1 MVELQ
6 LSEIARGAMVVRY
19 AEDMN
24 DTFTTVVA
32 KRQIDPE
39 GKSEKDGSYYRL

>member
-6 LSEIARGAMVVRY
+6 LSEIARGAMVVKL

-24 DTFTTVVA
+24 DTFTTAVA
-32 KRQIDPE
+32 KRKIDPGE
-39 GKSEKDGSYYRL
+39 Y